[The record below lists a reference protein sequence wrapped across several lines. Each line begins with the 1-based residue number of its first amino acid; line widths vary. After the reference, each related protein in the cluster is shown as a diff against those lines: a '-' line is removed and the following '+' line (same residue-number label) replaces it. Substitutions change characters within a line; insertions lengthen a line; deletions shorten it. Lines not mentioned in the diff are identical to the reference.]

1 MFPSYLVPPVAE
13 LSHLLCD
20 PLYTADHLHNPLCTD
35 RHLDTA
41 HLLHIHL
48 HIVPAHPPVHTAHLL
63 HIHLHTV
70 PAHPP
75 VHTAHH
81 LDAHAHYLA
90 HAHPPVLAHAHYLLH
105 LLFHTPFLPAG
116 KHQFMRTHENEL

>member
-48 HIVPAHPPVHTAHLL
+48 H
-63 HIHLHTV
+63 TV

-81 LDAHAHYLA
+81 FDFHLHT
-90 HAHPPVLAHAHYLLH
+90 VLAHAHYLLH
-105 LLFHTPFLPAG
+105 LLFQTPFLPVG
-116 KHQFMRTHENEL
+116 KHQFMRTHKNEL

>member
-35 RHLDTA
+35 RHLDAA

-48 HIVPAHPPVHTAHLL
+48 HIVPAHPPMHTAHLL
-63 HIHLHTV
+63 HIHMHTV
-70 PAHPP
+70 LAHPP
-75 VHTAHH
+75 VHTDHH
-81 LDAHAHYLA
+81 LDFHLHTD
-90 HAHPPVLAHAHYLLH
+90 HAHYLLH